1 MKSEMNVLDV
11 NGASLRYRVT
21 GSGPPLVFVHNAG
34 SDHHNWDAQV
44 AHFAPTHTVYAVD
57 MLGYGASDPARPQKL
72 ELHVEALRQLLE
84 SLELEAVRLVGHC
97 VGAAAAWR
105 YASQHPERLGA
116 LVLFT
121 PATERTLLAG
131 MFGPL
136 YRAGRRS
143 LLLHKAALASTRAT
157 TGLAGVRRLAIG
169 TMFGKGKPPAEYV
182 EHASELWGRP
192 GAMDT
197 LADLLLHFESFA
209 VLDRLERPAV
219 FPRTCL
225 LWGTRNRVL
234 PIRTMEEVRA
244 RLAPDSVVVLE
255 GRGHLC
261 MVEAPDE
268 VNAALD
274 AFLT

>member
-1 MKSEMNVLDV
+1 MKSEMEVLDV

-44 AHFAPTHTVYAVD
+44 SHFAPTHTVYAVD
-57 MLGYGASDPARPQKL
+57 MLGYGASDPALPQTL
-72 ELHVEALRQLLE
+72 DLHVEALHKLL
-84 SLELEAVRLVGHC
+84 STLELDGVRLVGHC
-97 VGAAAAWR
+97 VGAAASWR
-105 YASQHPERLGA
+105 YALQHPERLGA

-121 PATERTLLAG
+121 PATERTVSAG

-136 YRAGRRS
+136 YLAGRRS
-143 LLLHKAALASTRAT
+143 MLLHRAALASTRAT
-157 TGLAGVRRLAIG
+157 TRLSGARRLAIG
-169 TMFGKGKPPAEYV
+169 TMFGKDKPPAAYV
-182 EHASELWGRP
+182 EHASDLWARP

-197 LADLLLHFESFA
+197 LADLLLHIDSFS
-209 VLDRLERPAV
+209 VLDRAQRPAA

-225 LWGTRNRVL
+225 VWGSRNRVL
-234 PIRTMEEVRA
+234 PIRTMKEVQA
-244 RLAPDSVVVLE
+244 HLAADSVVVLE

-274 AFLT
+274 AFLR